1 MQKPSPLI
9 RPGSRSNLYLIHV
22 NEHDVP
28 YIELG
33 EQPPSP
39 MSTYLTAPGT
49 TNWPSI
55 GQMNPAPSS
64 ITVTITHPEPE
75 AEHITQARA
84 RGERI
89 FTLMLDDRFG
99 ITAPESEVERWASF
113 LADAMAISAGYTS
126 HGKNSRR
133 LNRHG
138 VSR

>member
-1 MQKPSPLI
+1 MQQPSPLI
-9 RPGSRSNLYLIHV
+9 RPGSRTNLFRLHV

-28 YIELG
+28 YIELT
-33 EQPPSP
+33 EQPASFTPWAMSSPS
-39 MSTYLTAPGT
+39 
-49 TNWPSI
+49 WSI
-55 GQMNPAPSS
+55 GTMNPVN
-64 ITVTITHPEPE
+64 ITGTVTITYPEPE
-75 AEHITQARA
+75 AEYITEARK

-89 FTLMLDDRFG
+89 FTLLLDDRFG
-99 ITAPESEVERWASF
+99 ITVPEKEIERWASF